1 MNKLG
6 GINMFGDLKR
16 FSPWLFILLIGST
29 QAVASAR
36 IVESIEASSCKYISE
51 DTCRSKKSKQKKSL
65 EACRKWHKKEA
76 SEKGANSVL
85 ITDTRVEETKR
96 PMVNGT
102 YKTVKS
108 TNVTASYYN
117 CGEFTTGKA
126 ELPPKAKSFELIRE
140 KPKSAE
146 QRLKT
151 LNDLLDKGLITKE
164 EYRSKR
170 SEILKDI

>member
-1 MNKLG
+1 
-6 GINMFGDLKR
+6 
-16 FSPWLFILLIGST
+16 
-29 QAVASAR
+29 
-36 IVESIEASSCKYISE
+36 
-51 DTCRSKKSKQKKSL
+51 
-65 EACRKWHKKEA
+65 
-76 SEKGANSVL
+76 
-85 ITDTRVEETKR
+85 
-96 PMVNGT
+96 MVNGT